1 MMAPASGVLAH
12 SQLTGHAPGGPIAN
26 QGAVFVDDVRVSPKN
41 AVLNGVFQGSN
52 FQAATLPPL
61 KLPDAPAP
69 PDDPKPTRTP
79 LVRWRPWAS
88 RSP

>member
-1 MMAPASGVLAH
+1 VLAH

-61 KLPDAPAP
+61 KPGCTGA
-69 PDDPKPTRTP
+69 TG
-79 LVRWRPWAS
+79 
-88 RSP
+88 